1 MDVEKGNEYHRR
13 KGKHKGRKWRE
24 KEDDRTVVSGK
35 PCGALPS
42 GFPDRGQPAGS
53 RECGHK
59 PLLPWHPAS
68 AAGTQSSGPGA
79 PDTDLVAA

>member
-35 PCGALPS
+35 PKEALA
-42 GFPDRGQPAGS
+42 R
-53 RECGHK
+53 C
-59 PLLPWHPAS
+59 LLPGCREALRCLGKEAKDLSPLPFLPARSNREVKRKAHP
-68 AAGTQSSGPGA
+68 
-79 PDTDLVAA
+79 VF